1 MWAKLLGHSP
11 DTIKRAKGLVAGVA
25 ATSNGKVISDIENF
39 MVKHRSDSFTS
50 LPALIVTE
58 EVKAKKG
65 KGKMPIPITP
75 ESGPNDSPRIRVNIS
90 KAYGQFIDEYL
101 DTFISLS
108 GNAAGRKRLVTE
120 IMKTAESRA
129 ESLQSTDVKA
139 DSVMKRL
146 GNALAKKNRLEKQ
159 AAGLEDGNND
169 N

>member
-1 MWAKLLGHSP
+1 
-11 DTIKRAKGLVAGVA
+11 
-25 ATSNGKVISDIENF
+25 
-39 MVKHRSDSFTS
+39 
-50 LPALIVTE
+50 
-58 EVKAKKG
+58 
-65 KGKMPIPITP
+65 MPIP
-75 ESGPNDSPRIRVNIS
+75 SPI
-90 KAYGQFIDEYL
+90 GQFIDEYL
-101 DTFISLS
+101 DTFTSLS